1 MCDAAWG
8 GVSVRGVRMPRC
20 LDTTPVSA
28 AMYFAH
34 CGVKGSSRA
43 GAVGASLVTRISFRE
58 TTHRTGIGK
67 QNYELY
73 NTFTFIYIPYYI
85 YLLSLKK
92 NYFFLAYFYHNLLWH
107 WWRIVKS
114 SSVSALYL
122 HAISAILLYLL
133 RVS

>member
-1 MCDAAWG
+1 MQIGYKTYITLKTYTFNLKKKNMCDAAWG

-28 AMYFAH
+28 AMYLAH

-58 TTHRTGIGK
+58 TTHRIGIGK

-73 NTFTFIYIPYYI
+73 NTFTFIYIPSYI
-85 YLLSLKK
+85 
-92 NYFFLAYFYHNLLWH
+92 FIYFY
-107 WWRIVKS
+107 
-114 SSVSALYL
+114 
-122 HAISAILLYLL
+122 
-133 RVS
+133 

>member
-1 MCDAAWG
+1 MQIGYKTYITLKTYTFNLKNMCDAAWG

-28 AMYFAH
+28 AMYLAH

-85 YLLSLKK
+85 YLLLLKK
-92 NYFFLAYFYHNLLWH
+92 KLFLFGLLL
-107 WWRIVKS
+107 S
-114 SSVSALYL
+114 
-122 HAISAILLYLL
+122 
-133 RVS
+133 